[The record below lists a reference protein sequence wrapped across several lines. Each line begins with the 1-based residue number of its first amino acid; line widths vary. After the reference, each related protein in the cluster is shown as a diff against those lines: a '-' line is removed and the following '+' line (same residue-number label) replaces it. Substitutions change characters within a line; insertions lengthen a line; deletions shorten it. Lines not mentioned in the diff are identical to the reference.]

1 MISGFISPCWGS
13 SGRAKRP
20 RRSSTGPSPM
30 LLRLRPGVVG
40 WRGTLSSKRWKGLHL
55 SNFYLYITIVFGV
68 YYYYCCFCCHYFFS
82 FFWLVLIAATL
93 MLLLLLSGGFWE
105 HFGAG
110 VSICPKWASKE
121 HDRSLLLMTTDFQL
135 IVIATMLK
143 NWLVQPHFSTSLP
156 LSLCDLG
163 F

>member
-1 MISGFISPCWGS
+1 MERVTFIKVLFIYYYCFWCV
-13 SGRAKRP
+13 
-20 RRSSTGPSPM
+20 
-30 LLRLRPGVVG
+30 L
-40 WRGTLSSKRWKGLHL
+40 
-55 SNFYLYITIVFGV
+55 
-68 YYYYCCFCCHYFFS
+68 YYYCCFCCHCFFS

-93 MLLLLLSGGFWE
+93 MLLLLQKPLVRE

-135 IVIATMLK
+135 IVTASMLK

-156 LSLCDLG
+156 LSLSLRSRVLVSWFTPPIRCWNPQWTGGRILFAKKALFLKDKLCIQSCWV
-163 F
+163 FTV